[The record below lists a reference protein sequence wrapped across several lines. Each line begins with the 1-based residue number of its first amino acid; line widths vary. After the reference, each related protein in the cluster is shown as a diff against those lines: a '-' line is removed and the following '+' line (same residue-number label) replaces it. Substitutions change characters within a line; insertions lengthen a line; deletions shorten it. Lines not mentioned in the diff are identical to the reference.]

1 MKTASLTSG
10 SVGGAFLRL
19 TAPLIVVNILQQFYN
34 TVDALVVGRFV
45 GENEFAAVGIAS
57 SAMNLFLFALL
68 FITVFDW
75 GIFGAAGA
83 TFVAQY
89 AAAVALATGIGWT
102 AVNVF
107 WLVKYL
113 RSQRET
119 ESAKM

>member
-19 TAPLIVVNILQQFYN
+19 TAPLIVGNILQQFYN

-45 GENEFAAVGIAS
+45 GENEF
-57 SAMNLFLFALL
+57 
-68 FITVFDW
+68 
-75 GIFGAAGA
+75 
-83 TFVAQY
+83 
-89 AAAVALATGIGWT
+89 AAVALATGIGWT